1 MSYQV
6 LARKWRPRTFTE
18 VVGQQHVLQALTN
31 ALTHQRL
38 HHAYLL
44 TGTRGVGKTTI
55 ARILSRSL
63 NCEQG
68 ITPQPCGQCS
78 SCVDIEA
85 GRFVDLM
92 EIDAASRTKVED
104 TREILENVQYRP
116 TAGRYKVYLIDEV
129 HMLSRHSFNALLKTL
144 EEPPPHVIFLLAT
157 TDPDK
162 LPVTVLS
169 RCLQFNL
176 RGLTRDE
183 ISGQLQHI
191 LKAEHIQFDEAAL
204 ALLARSANGSMR
216 DALSLTDQAIAQG
229 NQVVSEQVVAQM
241 LGRIDAH
248 NLLDL
253 IAAFHQGEVTKTL
266 QLLRDLLDRVPDI
279 SVVLTEL
286 QTLLHQLA
294 LVQVAPNLLDSELV
308 AHRGQMEALARTIPA
323 PALQVYYRLVIDGR
337 RELPFAVDAFSGVEM
352 TLLRLA
358 AFRPQSAEDEAPGKS
373 PTDNAAATDVVAANP
388 VADNPV
394 ADGSAADNP
403 AAESPVAETASA
415 EGSVAESA
423 VAQNAEAAEV
433 AETKAPDYA
442 AKATPQYAPEVT
454 PTSKVDEVGST
465 AKPLAT
471 AELKAEP
478 KPERQPAPE
487 AKPEQQP
494 QAELKTA
501 AQPPGQPSVLKEA
514 THEFDS
520 AVLAND
526 DAFDFDDE
534 DDDLLA
540 LIAEQEQLEQRAQTL
555 RPSSTQQP
563 SSTPK
568 QAVQSSTTSNLS
580 GLLATY
586 DSLLSRKKERSKS
599 GEQKSEKQS
608 EEESVTRTE
617 RSSKLVRTQDP
628 VLSEPTNSEPMPNAA
643 EHSSDQSEWVANPPE
658 VTSRESEFEPSQSE
672 ARSSESE
679 SASRQVEGSAGQP
692 TEVKRAA
699 EIDDWSKLVDS
710 LEVVGRTRQVL
721 LNAMLHRTAEGLRLE
736 VDEQQRALLSGHMEA
751 SLRNELSKVMDTSNL
766 SIELGQPQDT
776 PFLIQQRID
785 AERLAAAQERVQAH
799 PLIQRLQSEL
809 AAHISSVKVLH

>member
-6 LARKWRPRTFTE
+6 LARKWRPRTFAE

-78 SCVDIEA
+78 SCVDIEV

-116 TAGRYKVYLIDEV
+116 TTGRYKVYLIDEV

-191 LKAEHIQFDEAAL
+191 LQAEQIQFDDAAL

-229 NQVVSEQVVAQM
+229 NQVVSEQVVAHM

-253 IAAFHQGEVTKTL
+253 IAAFHQGEVPKTL

-294 LVQVAPNLLDSELV
+294 LVQVAPSLLDSELV
-308 AHRGQMEALARTIPA
+308 AHREQMETLADTIPA

-358 AFRPQSAEDEAPGKS
+358 AFRPQGAEDDAPGKS
-373 PTDNAAATDVVAANP
+373 PADNTAAADVVAAHP
-388 VADNPV
+388 VAD
-394 ADGSAADNP
+394 SAIEN
-403 AAESPVAETASA
+403 SPV
-415 EGSVAESA
+415 
-423 VAQNAEAAEV
+423 AAEV
-433 AETKAPDYA
+433 AETKAPDYVA
-442 AKATPQYAPEVT
+442 TAKPKLEPAPAPEPEVESK
-454 PTSKVDEVGST
+454 SKVDDAGSLAEPL
-465 AKPLAT
+465 AKPSAMSTSKEETLA
-471 AELKAEP
+471 P
-478 KPERQPAPE
+478 KVAASQLNERTSESEVSIGSSKRAPDE
-487 AKPEQQP
+487 ADTSN
-494 QAELKTA
+494 L
-501 AQPPGQPSVLKEA
+501 V
-514 THEFDS
+514 DS
-520 AVLAND
+520 RAVTND
-526 DAFDFDDE
+526 VGFDFDDE

-540 LIAEQEQLEQRAQTL
+540 LIAEQEQLEQQAQTL
-555 RPSSTQQP
+555 RPSSQQPPTAIQERDESQPPSVASQQATQQQ
-563 SSTPK
+563 TPATAK
-568 QAVQSSTTSNLS
+568 QPAQSSTTSNLS

-599 GEQKSEKQS
+599 GEQKIEKKAPAPTDDS
-608 EEESVTRTE
+608 TE
-617 RSSKLVRTQDP
+617 AVQAEVSSTKPETLASQ
-628 VLSEPTNSEPMPNAA
+628 
-643 EHSSDQSEWVANPPE
+643 PE
-658 VTSRESEFEPSQSE
+658 VSVSNPASIASQPEVKPS
-672 ARSSESE
+672 APE
-679 SASRQVEGSAGQP
+679 SAAVVPEENSSQP
-692 TEVKRAA
+692 AEVKRAA
-699 EIDDWSKLVDS
+699 EIDEWSRLVDS

-721 LNAMLHRTAEGLRLE
+721 LNSMLHRSAEELRLE

-751 SLRNELSKVMDTSNL
+751 SLRNELGKIMDTSNL
-766 SIELGQPQDT
+766 RIELGQPQNT
-776 PFLIQQRID
+776 PFQIQQRID
-785 AERLAAAQERVQAH
+785 AERLAAAQQRVQAH

-809 AAHISSVKVLH
+809 AAHISTVKVLH